1 MKDFKGVF
9 IPKEQTGE
17 PLNAEKLH
25 RESDREK
32 SLSDHRWHKKPPNR
46 KTVDTTQKSAI
57 VMDARDNIKQ
67 KPSVIPIIVFSE
79 LANSSR
85 KTEPTR
91 KVTSTTSTQTDPQA
105 TSATTQTDLSIA
117 TGETYE

>member
-1 MKDFKGVF
+1 
-9 IPKEQTGE
+9 
-17 PLNAEKLH
+17 
-25 RESDREK
+25 
-32 SLSDHRWHKKPPNR
+32 
-46 KTVDTTQKSAI
+46 
-57 VMDARDNIKQ
+57 MDARDNIKQ

-85 KTEPTR
+85 KTEPTM